1 MDDDLDHARMHARH
15 LPMPDFHDFVNAV
28 SPSPK
33 TKHGHV
39 SFDVRWRGD
48 EHDRKR
54 IRDKT
59 FGFVGEYVPTK
70 GHIDF
75 RASDDTSGVVYTSQ
89 PHGQTTVSGGIG
101 HERNGVFFA

>member
-1 MDDDLDHARMHARH
+1 MTTSTTRGCTATTCRCPTTR
-15 LPMPDFHDFVNAV
+15 LPQRRIAV
-28 SPSPK
+28 AN

-39 SFDVRWRGD
+39 SFDVRWRGS

-59 FGFVGEYVPTK
+59 FGFAGEYVPTK

-75 RASDDTSGVVYTSQ
+75 RVSDDDSRVVYTSQ

>member
-1 MDDDLDHARMHARH
+1 VDDDLDRARMQAHQLA
-15 LPMPDFHDFVNAV
+15 MPDFHDFLNAV
-28 SPSPK
+28 SPSPT

-39 SFDVRWRGD
+39 SFDVRWRGH

-59 FGFVGEYVPTK
+59 FGFVGEYVPTE

-75 RASDDTSGVVYTSQ
+75 RVSDDESSVIYTSQ

-101 HERNGVFFA
+101 HERNGVFFS

>member
-75 RASDDTSGVVYTSQ
+75 RASDDNGGVVYTSQ